1 VDQTLLALKAMAW
14 TASLPF
20 KGHFCPETD
29 DFKASLETEYDLFQY
44 TTSVYKGSKRTIRF
58 SPSLYP
64 ITGGFGKDSG
74 GHSLLSDL
82 LQASKSVGNCTLV
95 SKNGLCVVP
104 NQCHRSSTV

>member
-20 KGHFCPETD
+20 KGHFCHEAD

-44 TTSVYKGSKRTIRF
+44 TTSVYKGSKHIIRF

-64 ITGGFGKDSG
+64 NYHWWMWKGFRWS
-74 GHSLLSDL
+74 
-82 LQASKSVGNCTLV
+82 
-95 SKNGLCVVP
+95 
-104 NQCHRSSTV
+104 